1 MMGNDR
7 KFLSISS
14 GAILAIRIK
23 DYKVFNFFSAMKHQ
37 KKNLFAKDT
46 LTDYI
51 KSMKIA
57 LAQINQTIGDFQRNT
72 EKICSF
78 IERARNLDADLVI
91 FPELAVTGY
100 PPKDFLDIPAFID
113 DNLRALDKI
122 ASYVSG
128 ISAVVGFVDRNKRH
142 HGKLVHNAAAF
153 IQDHKIVSVH
163 HKSLLPTYDVFD
175 ECRYFEPAHQ
185 IVPVKFMDC
194 TLGISICE
202 DIWND
207 EEFWARPRYEIDP
220 IKNLISQGAD
230 VMINVSSSPFAVGK
244 HDTIRL
250 RMLIHDAMKYNVP
263 FVFINQ
269 VGGNDDLVFDGNSM
283 IINARG
289 KLIAQA
295 SMFQEDLVVA
305 DIENPLVQ
313 IPPNTYSDIET
324 VHMALTAGLRDYVT
338 KCGFQKVVI
347 GLSGGIDSAVTA
359 ALAVGSLSNQN
370 VIGVLMPSQFS
381 SPGSVDDAVRLSRNL
396 GISYKIIPIQDT
408 FETYQKIL
416 ETEFQGS
423 SFDITEENLQAR
435 IRGNILMAL
444 SNKYG
449 YLVLA
454 TGNKSELAVGY
465 CTLYGDMS
473 GGLALISDVP
483 KTMVYEL
490 ARYINREK
498 EIIPQNSI
506 TKPPSAELRPNQF
519 DQDSLPP
526 YDVLDGI
533 LKAYVEEARGV
544 GEIIRMGFDEKIVR
558 EIIRKV
564 NRNEYKRRQAA
575 PGIKVTSKAFG
586 SGRRMPIA
594 HNFLC

>member
-1 MMGNDR
+1 
-7 KFLSISS
+7 
-14 GAILAIRIK
+14 
-23 DYKVFNFFSAMKHQ
+23 
-37 KKNLFAKDT
+37 
-46 LTDYI
+46 
-51 KSMKIA
+51 MKIA
-57 LAQINQTIGDFQRNT
+57 LAQINQTVGDFQKNA
-72 EKICSF
+72 EKICSY
-78 IERARNLDADLVI
+78 IDCAKSQNADLVV

-113 DNLRALDKI
+113 ENLKALNEI
-122 ASYVSG
+122 TRHVTG
-128 ISAVVGFVDRNKRH
+128 ISAIVGFVDRNERR

-153 IQDHKIVSVH
+153 IQGQKIISVH

-175 ECRYFEPAHQ
+175 ECRYFEPAY
-185 IVPVKFMDC
+185 IISPVKFMDY

-207 EEFWARPRYEIDP
+207 EEFWPRPLYETDP
-220 IKNLISQGAD
+220 IENLISHGAN
-230 VMINVSSSPFAVGK
+230 VIINVSSSPFAVEK
-244 HDTIRL
+244 QDKIRL
-250 RMLIHDAMKYNVP
+250 RMLIHDAMKYKVP
-263 FVFINQ
+263 FIYVNQ
-269 VGGNDDLVFDGNSM
+269 VGGNDDLVFDGNSLV
-283 IINARG
+283 INAQG

-295 SMFQEDLVVA
+295 AAFEEDLMVV
-305 DIENPLVQ
+305 DMENPAVQ
-313 IPPNTYSDIET
+313 IQPRAYSPIET
-324 VHMALTAGLRDYVT
+324 IHMALIAGLRDYVT
-338 KCGFQKVVI
+338 KCGFKEVVI

-359 ALAVGSLSNQN
+359 ALAVESLGRKN

-381 SPGSVDDAVRLSRNL
+381 SQGSIDDAVTLSQNL
-396 GISYKIIPIQDT
+396 GITYKIIPINDA
-408 FETYQKIL
+408 FETYRKTLQ
-416 ETEFQGS
+416 TEFKGT
-423 SFDITEENLQAR
+423 SFGIAEENLQAR
-435 IRGNILMAL
+435 IRSNILMSL
-444 SNKYG
+444 SNKYR
-449 YLVLA
+449 YLVLT

-490 ARYINREK
+490 ARHINRKK

-506 TKPPSAELRPNQF
+506 IKPPSAELRPNQF

-526 YDVLDGI
+526 YDVLDSI
-533 LKAYVEEARGV
+533 LKAYVEDVRGID
-544 GEIIRMGFDEKIVR
+544 EIIRMGFEEKIVR

-594 HNFLC
+594 HNFMCS